1 MAALKDQ
8 LQADLTQAIRDSDK
22 VTSATIRMALTAVTN
37 EEVSGKQAKELT
49 DEEVVNVLSREA
61 KKRRESAQAYEE
73 AQRPE
78 LAQKENEELAVL
90 ERYLPKQLSEQDVDA
105 IVAAAVAQ
113 AQADGAEGG
122 RAMGAVMKLVTPQVT
137 GRFDGSAVAGKVRA
151 ALGMS

>member
-113 AQADGAEGG
+113 SFSKG
-122 RAMGAVMKLVTPQVT
+122 
-137 GRFDGSAVAGKVRA
+137 
-151 ALGMS
+151 